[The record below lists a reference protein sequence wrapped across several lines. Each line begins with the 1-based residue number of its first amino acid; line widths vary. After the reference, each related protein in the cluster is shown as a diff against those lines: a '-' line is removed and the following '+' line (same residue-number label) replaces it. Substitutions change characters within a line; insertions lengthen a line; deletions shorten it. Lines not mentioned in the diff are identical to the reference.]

1 MLKTLSRRF
10 LKACGEVV
18 DSGEQPEGPKTR
30 VSVFHILR
38 NFFLLFSMSYPQG
51 GCGRLFGGAAALE
64 AFAGSEEGPMREID
78 GVQLRGCHYNR

>member
-1 MLKTLSRRF
+1 
-10 LKACGEVV
+10 
-18 DSGEQPEGPKTR
+18 
-30 VSVFHILR
+30 
-38 NFFLLFSMSYPQG
+38 MSYPQG

>member
-18 DSGEQPEGPKTR
+18 DSGEQPEGAENEGFCFPH
-30 VSVFHILR
+30 FAQL
-38 NFFLLFSMSYPQG
+38 FLLFSMSYPQG